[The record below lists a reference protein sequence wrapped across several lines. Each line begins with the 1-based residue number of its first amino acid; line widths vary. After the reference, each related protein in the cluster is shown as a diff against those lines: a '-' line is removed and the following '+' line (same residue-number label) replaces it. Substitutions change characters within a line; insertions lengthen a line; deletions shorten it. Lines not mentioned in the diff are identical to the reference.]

1 MAGLSKPA
9 DDQTY
14 TLTTQRPQDPVT
26 VKATLSLYSADTADS
41 AINDG
46 TASALTQ
53 LSVSFVI
60 SAKPASYEIKL
71 EAVDSVT
78 GDDISD
84 AAITMKDRFG
94 NLIEADGEGKYQVNS
109 EMTYTGDS
117 FQRRVRRSGEEQMSR
132 PRLLL
137 QLKTR
142 PSGAAAHSDR

>member
-1 MAGLSKPA
+1 MLS
-9 DDQTY
+9 
-14 TLTTQRPQDPVT
+14 LSLIHISQDPVT

-53 LSVSFVI
+53 LSVSVVI
-60 SAKPASYEIKL
+60 SAKPASDEIKL

-109 EMTYTGDS
+109 EMTYT
-117 FQRRVRRSGEEQMSR
+117 V
-132 PRLLL
+132 
-137 QLKTR
+137 T
-142 PSGAAAHSDR
+142 A